1 MNVAIK
7 ELSKLEFFEEI
18 NEKTINKILKQG
30 EIKKYD
36 EGHMLFYDKE
46 RVNIIYF
53 LISGAVSLY
62 KINENG
68 QKKVI
73 FMLDRGKIIN
83 EVIIKDLPASIN
95 CEVIIDAKILGIE
108 KNELLKIMEED
119 FQLCKNIIISLSMKT
134 RRMYRQLKNTP
145 SSVKVEKKLAAKIYK
160 LGRDYGVKHKDGIMI
175 NMDLTITYIAD
186 FLGTPRETVSR
197 AMKVL
202 QREEL
207 IIYTNKRIIIP
218 KLNNLAKFFKS

>member
-1 MNVAIK
+1 MNITSK
-7 ELSKLEFFEEI
+7 ELSQLESFKDI
-18 NEKTINKILKQG
+18 DEKTITKILKMS

-36 EGHMLFYDKE
+36 TGHMLFYDKE

-95 CEVIIDAKILGIE
+95 CEVIIDANILGID

-145 SSVKVEKKLAAKIYK
+145 SSVKIEKKLAAKIYK
-160 LGRDYGVKHKDGIMI
+160 LGRDYGVEHKKGTMI
-175 NMDLTITYIAD
+175 KMELTITYMAD
-186 FLGTPRETVSR
+186 FLGSPRETVSR

-202 QREEL
+202 QREGL
-207 IIYTNKRIIIP
+207 IIYKDKRIIIP
-218 KLNNLAKFFKS
+218 EISKLSKFFKS